1 MGFNSAFKGLICIL
15 DSHIF
20 IIITILVIIFP
31 EISNKIIFWP
41 NSLFVVSKA
50 MYFKVAVIYQAVTNT
65 MERYQKSTEIHNY
78 ILQWDSLSVLC

>member
-1 MGFNSAFKGLICIL
+1 MCTLIYTL

-20 IIITILVIIFP
+20 IIKAILVIIFP

-41 NSLFVVSKA
+41 NSLFFVSEA

-65 MERYQKSTEIHNY
+65 MEQCQKSTEIHSY